1 MVGKSGSIWSV
12 CDLVEYLHKRLEDD
26 ERLKRIWVEGEISN
40 FTQNSKSRHMYFTL
54 KDGKAAIDAVMFAG
68 NNRRLRFA
76 PKNGDRV
83 FVRGYVSVF
92 ISQGKMQLYVQDMR
106 LSGVGELYAAFER
119 LKERLAKEGLFDTP
133 KKSLPPFPKTVGVI
147 TSPTGAVIRDI
158 IITMRRRFPLASILL
173 FPVAVQ
179 GERAPVEIARAI
191 EVMNRLNEAD
201 VLIIGRG
208 GGSIEELWAFNEE
221 VVVREIHR
229 SAIPVISAVGHE
241 TDVTISDFVADCRA
255 PTPTAAAEMAVPH
268 LGELQKRIASLQE
281 RMVMAMRGRMERLAG
296 RLQTCVDRPVFRKP
310 EARLEQYAQRL
321 DVLQGRLL
329 SGIHRMTDRESRQ
342 TRELLHRLR
351 MRDPVLM
358 IKRHKERLKSLQM
371 EALMNIRTQLA
382 EGTQRTVQAAGRLD
396 ALSPLKVMS
405 RGYSL
410 VYRMADDELVRTHE
424 QVRPGDLLRIRL
436 ARGQLKCQVW
446 KSEGSADE

>member
-1 MVGKSGSIWSV
+1 
-12 CDLVEYLHKRLEDD
+12 
-26 ERLKRIWVEGEISN
+26 
-40 FTQNSKSRHMYFTL
+40 
-54 KDGKAAIDAVMFAG
+54 
-68 NNRRLRFA
+68 
-76 PKNGDRV
+76 
-83 FVRGYVSVF
+83 
-92 ISQGKMQLYVQDMR
+92 
-106 LSGVGELYAAFER
+106 VGELYAAFER
-119 LKERLAKEGLFDTP
+119 LKERLSKEGLFDTP

-147 TSPTGAVIRDI
+147 TSPTGGVIRDI

-179 GERAPVEIARAI
+179 GERAPDEIARAI
-191 EVMNRLNEAD
+191 EVMNLLKKAD

-221 VVVREIHR
+221 VVVRGIHR
-229 SAIPVISAVGHE
+229 SEIPVISAVGHE

-268 LGELQKRIASLQE
+268 LEELEKRIASLQE
-281 RMVMAMRGRMERLAG
+281 RMVLAMGSRIARLAG
-296 RLQTCVDRPVFRKP
+296 RLQSCVDRPVFRKP

-329 SGIHRMTDRESRQ
+329 SAMHRVKDKESFQ
-342 TRELLHRLR
+342 MRELLHRLR
-351 MRDPVLM
+351 KQDPALV
-358 IKRHKERLKSLQM
+358 IKRHKEQLKSLQV
-371 EALMNIRTQLA
+371 EALMNIRAKLA

-410 VYRMADDELVRTHE
+410 VYRMADDELVRSHE
-424 QVRPGDLLRIRL
+424 QVRPGDLLKIRL

-446 KSEGSADE
+446 KSEGSTDE